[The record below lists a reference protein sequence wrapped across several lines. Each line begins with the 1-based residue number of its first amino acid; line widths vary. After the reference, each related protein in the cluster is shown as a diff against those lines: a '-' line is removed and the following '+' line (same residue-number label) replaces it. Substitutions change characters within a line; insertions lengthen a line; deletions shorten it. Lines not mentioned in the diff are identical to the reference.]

1 MPAAYRKGSVVRS
14 VALYDVD
21 VLVCRCLGLEVRRA
35 DIADDGKHDRVRL
48 LRLNDACKFR
58 SQSIEIVVESM
69 EETTHELVN
78 ELQADTSG
86 GADDRV
92 GRHDTMNVLPLKNAL
107 DRL

>member
-1 MPAAYRKGSVVRS
+1 MVRN

-21 VLVCRCLGLEVRRA
+21 VLVCRCHGLEVRRA
-35 DIADDGKHDRVRL
+35 DIADDGKHDRIRL
-48 LRLNDACKFR
+48 LRLNFACQFR
-58 SQSIEIVVESM
+58 THSIELVVESM

-92 GRHDTMNVLPLKNAL
+92 GRHDAMNVMPLKNAL